1 MYAVRLVWIHENQE
15 PREVTSL
22 PKCQHVIKMIAEN
35 KLHAEPRLHF
45 ANREIKI
52 HVYAKREFVPRD
64 QVVPLIVVNCLL
76 LQLKKISS
84 FTPVLSIRI
93 FLDSFY
99 PLSFFQMRYKVL
111 QGFSWLTGFN
121 RKILVAEH
129 VTWQNQ
135 NVTKMRLHRGHRSK

>member
-1 MYAVRLVWIHENQE
+1 
-15 PREVTSL
+15 
-22 PKCQHVIKMIAEN
+22 MIAEN

-93 FLDSFY
+93 FWTVFIRLV
-99 PLSFFQMRYKVL
+99 FFKCVIKFYKVFL
-111 QGFSWLTGFN
+111 D
-121 RKILVAEH
+121 
-129 VTWQNQ
+129 
-135 NVTKMRLHRGHRSK
+135 